1 MIFLLVYKFHH
12 LQSTFGYMIA
22 SCQCMVYI
30 SSCRTPQKSEVM
42 NVKFNETRNNGTYEH
57 LAFLVMFLTYVVT
70 TAVIFTV
77 ISLSCIEPNSLL
89 LFHKIS

>member
-1 MIFLLVYKFHH
+1 
-12 LQSTFGYMIA
+12 
-22 SCQCMVYI
+22 
-30 SSCRTPQKSEVM
+30 M